1 MDRESQDQPAF
12 VYRLFWNRLF
22 ETCLCVQ
29 CSFCGQAF
37 STSFLCLAAGGLQR
51 HETQRPGVRS
61 TWEGGPRPPLLLHH
75 SATLTGQPPPTES
88 VRPGSLQGPQGPG
101 GLRGPRGLCSQPAR
115 GVIKPGIMSLEG
127 EQRGDKEKGK
137 VGIIKKVCGAI
148 KLKFFIMICDITV
161 QRFP

>member
-1 MDRESQDQPAF
+1 MNNFLFPFLRGQKLLAKYRSPCNELSLAAASLCSEVRFPGLGSRVTRPAGLC
-12 VYRLFWNRLF
+12 RLFWNRLF

-37 STSFLCLAAGGLQR
+37 STSFLCLAADGLER
-51 HETQRPGVRS
+51 HETHRPGVRS
-61 TWEGGPRPPLLLHH
+61 TWEGGQARPPLLLHH

-115 GVIKPGIMSLEG
+115 GLCTRP
-127 EQRGDKEKGK
+127 
-137 VGIIKKVCGAI
+137 A
-148 KLKFFIMICDITV
+148 
-161 QRFP
+161 